1 LREQCTGSEG
11 ANAWPAIGRIR
22 KLPLRASNT
31 DSTATSRYAQLSR
44 AIDYAFKISAAQSA
58 A

>member
-1 LREQCTGSEG
+1 LREQCTGSDG

-22 KLPLRASNT
+22 NRPLRASNT
-31 DSTATSRYAQLSR
+31 DSTAASRYAQLSR
-44 AIDYAFKISAAQSA
+44 VIVYAFKISAAQSA